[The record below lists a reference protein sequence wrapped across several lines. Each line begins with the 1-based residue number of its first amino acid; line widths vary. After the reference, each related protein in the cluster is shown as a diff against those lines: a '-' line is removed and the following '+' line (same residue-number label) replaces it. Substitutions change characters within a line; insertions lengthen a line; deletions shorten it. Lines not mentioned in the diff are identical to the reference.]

1 MTCCL
6 NSTVRGL
13 GLSYGNNIRERLR
26 LQTKTPNPTR
36 QNIKSRETTETS
48 DKLPA
53 MDRLIRR
60 FQNYTAP
67 CITHNPNQ
75 NPEISYRRI
84 SDEVDQEYTAD
95 EREIAAKFY

>member
-1 MTCCL
+1 MTPPPGP
-6 NSTVRGL
+6 TDRKEKG
-13 GLSYGNNIRERLR
+13 GNQTCE

-36 QNIKSRETTETS
+36 QNIKSHETTETS

-60 FQNYTAP
+60 FQNHTAP
-67 CITHNPNQ
+67 CITHNPNR
-75 NPEISYRRI
+75 NPEISDRRI

>member
-1 MTCCL
+1 MTPPPQDQHTEKEKEENQTC
-6 NSTVRGL
+6 
-13 GLSYGNNIRERLR
+13 ELR
-26 LQTKTPNPTR
+26 TKNPNPTR
-36 QNIKSRETTETS
+36 QNIKSHETTETS

-53 MDRLIRR
+53 MDRLTRR

-75 NPEISYRRI
+75 NPVISDRRI

-95 EREIAAKFY
+95 ERDIAAKFY

>member
-1 MTCCL
+1 
-6 NSTVRGL
+6 
-13 GLSYGNNIRERLR
+13 
-26 LQTKTPNPTR
+26 
-36 QNIKSRETTETS
+36 
-48 DKLPA
+48 

-75 NPEISYRRI
+75 NPGISDRRI